1 MRDKLRYKR
10 VAKGDRKGMICNP
23 VKVTVYWDDGDV
35 TEEKLEDL
43 EFVEYI
49 RPNLQDEV
57 WWEEEESLE

>member
-10 VAKGDRKGMICNP
+10 VVKGDRKGRICNP

-43 EFVEYI
+43 EFIEYI

-57 WWEEEESLE
+57 WWED